1 MSYIYIKKM
10 KPSSVYGCMRWFC
23 HKVLVLIL
31 LVIAETSTSTK
42 YGISTGALV
51 GAVLGGI
58 AAAVTLSAIV
68 SLIILR
74 KRSKYYHTISRKRH
88 SECLIIIIDC
98 LHKYIIILTLL
109 FPLLLVLTSVD
120 VLVFFLVNSWC
131 SCLFQH
137 TSVIFESYVWLFVF
151 IVIWKWNQHLLL

>member
-1 MSYIYIKKM
+1 M
-10 KPSSVYGCMRWFC
+10 
-23 HKVLVLIL
+23 IL

-42 YGISTGALV
+42 SGISTGALV

-74 KRSKYYHTISRKRH
+74 KRSKDYRTITRKRR
-88 SECLIIIIDC
+88 SECLIISIDC

-120 VLVFFLVNSWC
+120 VLVFF
-131 SCLFQH
+131 F
-137 TSVIFESYVWLFVF
+137 FG
-151 IVIWKWNQHLLL
+151 K